1 MSHSRKTRLASIV
14 AGKTLHFSALP
25 PGSLFYAELTPGQTF
40 QYEKSEEDDGT
51 AILPSGKKV
60 QIPDTTEVRV

>member
-1 MSHSRKTRLASIV
+1 VSRKTRLASIV
-14 AGKTLHFSALP
+14 AGKTLCFSDLP

-51 AILPSGKKV
+51 ATLPSGKKV
-60 QIPDTTEVRV
+60 QIAPNMEVRM